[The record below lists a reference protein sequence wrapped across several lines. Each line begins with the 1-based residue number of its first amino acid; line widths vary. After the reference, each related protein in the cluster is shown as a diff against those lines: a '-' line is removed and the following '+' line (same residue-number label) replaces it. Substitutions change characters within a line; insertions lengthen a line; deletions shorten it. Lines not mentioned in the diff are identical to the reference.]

1 MDNTAI
7 FAGLGSQQLTARIC
21 TQLGLPLGQSKTITF
36 SEGNTFVK
44 VGENVRGKDTFIVQT
59 TVYPTNDNF
68 MELLFYIDALKR
80 ASAKSV
86 TAVIPYFAYAKGD
99 KKDEPRVSIRARVC
113 ADALQAAGVDR
124 VITVDLHA
132 QQIQGFFSV
141 PVDNLMAL
149 PILADRLLE
158 ETGGTVDDMV
168 IVAADTGF
176 AKEAREFAS
185 YLDCPVAIADKVRPA
200 HDDAAEI
207 LGILGSVK
215 GRKAFI
221 VDDFSISCNT
231 LCGTAAELLDLG
243 ATEVYAAITHGVFA
257 PGSMDLLAASK
268 IKKLFVTDT
277 VETAPV
283 EYCDKVETISVDG
296 LLSEAIRRVGSG
308 ESLSSMFDWTMRA
321 RFATHHV

>member
-7 FAGLGSQQLTARIC
+7 FAGLGSEQLTSRIC
-21 TQLGLPLGQSKTITF
+21 AQLGLPVGQNKTITF

-44 VGENVRGKDTFIVQT
+44 VGENVRGKDTFIIQT

-68 MELLFYIDALKR
+68 MELMFYIDALKR

-86 TAVIPYFAYAKGD
+86 TAVIPYFSYAKGD

-132 QQIQGFFSV
+132 QQIQGFFAV

-158 ETGGTVDDMV
+158 EMGGSVDDMV

-200 HDDAAEI
+200 HDDSAEI
-207 LGILGSVK
+207 LGILGSVE
-215 GRKAFI
+215 GRKAVI
-221 VDDFSISCNT
+221 VDDFSISCKT

-243 ATEVYAAITHGVFA
+243 AADVYAAITHGVFA
-257 PGSMDLLAASK
+257 PGSMDLLAESK
-268 IKKLFVTDT
+268 ITRLFVTDT

-283 EYCDKVETISVDG
+283 EYCDKVETVSVDG